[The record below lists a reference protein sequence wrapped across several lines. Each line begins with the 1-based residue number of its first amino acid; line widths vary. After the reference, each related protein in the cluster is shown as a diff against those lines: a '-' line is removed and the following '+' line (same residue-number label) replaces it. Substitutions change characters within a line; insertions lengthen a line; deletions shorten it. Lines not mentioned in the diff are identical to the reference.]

1 MFQSLYLYISIS
13 LLSSPIFKFNIQK
26 HISSQYEK
34 KKCIKLTMW
43 TWSLF
48 RTEGGSEKSLL
59 VWKHKS
65 PNLLGFGCL
74 LWQEHSLDVWQYT
87 SLGNGHTAQKLVQL
101 FIVTDGK
108 LQMTGVD
115 PGLLVVTG
123 CVAGQ
128 LEDLSCQ
135 IFHDSCQVDW
145 CTGSYHARHSYPCA
159 RNDEHDLLGTEV
171 QPLQIGSWAW
181 SLLFLLYH
189 VQTYWSWCVSAF
201 VSKLNDLYS
210 HNNFAYIPPARILAS
225 CSGRSDTNST
235 IAPWSIHR
243 PITASHSQHG
253 SVNGQLRVCSGS
265 QLGSLICIRHD
276 IYSSALR

>member
-145 CTGSYHARHSYPCA
+145 CTGSYTLGIVTLAQETMNTTYWELKSSPCRSALGLGPCFSSFTTSRHIEVDVYQRLFQNWMISTRTTILLIYP
-159 RNDEHDLLGTEV
+159 R
-171 QPLQIGSWAW
+171 QGSWRVAVGGATRIQQSRHGRYIDQ
-181 SLLFLLYH
+181 SLPH
-189 VQTYWSWCVSAF
+189 
-201 VSKLNDLYS
+201 
-210 HNNFAYIPPARILAS
+210 
-225 CSGRSDTNST
+225 
-235 IAPWSIHR
+235 
-243 PITASHSQHG
+243 TASTAQWM
-253 SVNGQLRVCSGS
+253 VNCE
-265 QLGSLICIRHD
+265 
-276 IYSSALR
+276 SAQDPS